1 MKRTKLKDRVL
12 PSYSRGEEI
21 FNMVSHI
28 VGGGLGVIALV
39 LCVVFS
45 ALKGDTFALVT
56 SIIYGFSLIALYTMS
71 SIYHGLYPNTA
82 KKVMQVI
89 DHCTIYMLIAGT
101 YTPILL
107 VKVREIAPLTAWVLF
122 AFIWSLAILAATL
135 TAIDLKKYNK
145 FSMVCYILLG
155 WSAVFALET
164 VIKAISLMGF
174 MYILLGG
181 IAYTIGAIIYGVG
194 KKKPIMHSIFH
205 LFCII
210 GSVLQF
216 ICIFFYVIL

>member
-145 FSMVCYILLG
+145 FSFICYIGMGWAAIFALPQTVRALTLTGFLWILAGGIFYTLG
-155 WSAVFALET
+155 AVF
-164 VIKAISLMGF
+164 F
-174 MYILLGG
+174 
-181 IAYTIGAIIYGVG
+181 GVG
-194 KKKPIMHSIFH
+194 KKIKYMHSVFH
-205 LFCII
+205 LLTVL
-210 GSVLQF
+210 GS
-216 ICIFFYVIL
+216 ICHVVAVTLYAL

>member
-1 MKRTKLKDRVL
+1 MTRIKIKERELPGYTK
-12 PSYSRGEEI
+12 GEEI

-28 VGGGLGVIALV
+28 IGATMGIVAIAL
-39 LCVVFS
+39 CSIFAAIRNNHYGVVSGCIF
-45 ALKGDTFALVT
+45 
-56 SIIYGFSLIALYTMS
+56 GFTMILLYTMS

-174 MYILLGG
+174 IYILFGG

-210 GSVLQF
+210 GSILQF

>member
-12 PSYSRGEEI
+12 PNYSRGEEL
-21 FNMVSHI
+21 FNMISHI

-45 ALKGDTFALVT
+45 AIYKDAVAVVT
-56 SIIYGFSLIALYTMS
+56 SIIYGTSLIALYTMS

-82 KKVMQVI
+82 KKVLQVI
-89 DHCTIYMLIAGT
+89 DHCTIYLLIACT

-107 VKVREIAPLTAWVLF
+107 VKVREIAPLTAWLLF
-122 AFIWSLAILAATL
+122 AFIWSCAIVAATL

-145 FSMVCYILLG
+145 LSMVCYILLG

-164 VIKAISLMGF
+164 VIRAMTLTGF
-174 MYILLGG
+174 IYILVGG
-181 IAYTIGAIIYGVG
+181 IAYSIGAIIYGIG

-205 LFCII
+205 LMCIL

-216 ICIFFYVIL
+216 IGIFFYVIL